1 MVHGPSLNLKMIWL
15 LAQTLGCR
23 VQAVWG
29 GHRLKHVAGTRLAL
43 AANLHAACHV
53 QKEEYHSGNDRN
65 QNQWVHLYI
74 QREKVY
80 QRDSICKQK

>member
-1 MVHGPSLNLKMIWL
+1 VVRL
-15 LAQTLGCR
+15 LAQTLGRR

-29 GHRLKHVAGTRLAL
+29 GHRAPHVAGTLLAL
-43 AANLHAACHV
+43 AANLHTASHIKN
-53 QKEEYHSGNDRN
+53 QKYNDGNDRD

>member
-1 MVHGPSLNLKMIWL
+1 VVRL
-15 LAQTLGCR
+15 LAQTLGRR

-29 GHRLKHVAGTRLAL
+29 GYRAPHVAGTPLAL

-53 QKEEYHSGNDRN
+53 QKEKYHGGNDRN

-74 QREKVY
+74 QREKVD
-80 QRDSICKQK
+80 QRDSFCKQK